1 MKNLGK
7 RIVSLARAAWAH
19 LAGQPQQQPPHC
31 GNINALLLHLCDF
44 DYELHAWVLRWLAYP
59 LRNPGAKME
68 RGLIVNGGEG
78 TGKTLFFEHVIARL
92 YGDAARHI
100 SERKLIGVFS
110 PWMPSARY
118 VVVEGMLS
126 RRGVHALNHMISSQF
141 VTIEEKGK
149 SAYGVENEMNFVFLS
164 GSDNFLPPTLNDRR
178 FVVIEAPPRRE
189 TRFYRA
195 VADEINNGGVE
206 VFRDYL
212 MQHLD
217 MDGFHQYTKP
227 PATSRQEWLREA
239 A

>member
-7 RIVSLARAAWAH
+7 RIVSLVRAAWAH
-19 LAGQPQQQPPHC
+19 LIRAPQSPPPHC
-31 GNINALLLHLCDF
+31 GNINHLLLHLCDF

-110 PWMPSARY
+110 SWMPAARY

-126 RRGVHALNHMISSQF
+126 RRVVHALNHMISSQF
-141 VTIEEKGK
+141 VTIEEKGQ
-149 SAYGVENEMNFVFLS
+149 SAYGAENEMNFVFLAD
-164 GSDNFLPPTLNDRR
+164 SDNFVPPTLDQRR
-178 FVVIEAPPRRE
+178 FVVIEAPPKRE
-189 TRFYRA
+189 PRFYRA

-212 MQHLD
+212 LHHLD
-217 MDGFHQYTKP
+217 MEGFTQYSKP
-227 PATSRQEWLREA
+227 PEASPPGGMREA